1 MAQKFDDEFSPRLNP
16 RPVTQLNTLSSN
28 NPKVDPVGARA
39 NMLFIPAIPMLFM
52 ALNDGAVTMFIAL
65 IATAVLTL
73 AAWLLRGGLQAE
85 AAFANRKTAQRP
97 AIPRKF
103 LPAS

>member
-1 MAQKFDDEFSPRLNP
+1 MAQQFDGEFSPRAKLP
-16 RPVTQLNTLSSN
+16 SSDPAKQIMFEQ
-28 NPKVDPVGARA
+28 PKVDPVGARA

-73 AAWLLRGGLQAE
+73 A
-85 AAFANRKTAQRP
+85 
-97 AIPRKF
+97 
-103 LPAS
+103 